1 MLIPHYQL
9 LTTHYELRMPITSTY
24 QANDPED
31 KRVTTPSA
39 RQTDAFENTLR
50 PKTLDEYIGQS
61 QMKSNLKVFMH
72 ASKKREECLEH
83 SLLYGPPGLGKTT
96 MASIISQEM
105 GGNFKVTSAP
115 AIEKQGDL
123 AAILTNLKA
132 NDVLFI
138 DEIHRLRPNIEEI
151 LYSAMEDYCLD
162 IMIGKGPSAR
172 TMRLNLPQFTLVGAT
187 TKYSQLSSPLRD
199 RFGHIFKLEF
209 YTPEEMKQIVDR
221 SARILEYHIDTD
233 ASEKIANCSRR
244 TPRVANRL
252 LKRVRDFAEISED
265 DLSKESSGA
274 LSSNTISLP
283 LTEYALK
290 ALGIDERGL
299 DKTDINLIKTI
310 IEKFQGGPVGLNT
323 LSAATGEDS
332 GTIEDVYEPYLI
344 QLGMLDR
351 SPRGRIATTHAY
363 QHLGLSP
370 KDVGQGQLL

>member
-1 MLIPHYQL
+1 MAINSSYNP
-9 LTTHYELRMPITSTY
+9 EESTET
-24 QANDPED
+24 Q
-31 KRVTTPSA
+31 RVTTANA

-61 QMKSNLKVFMH
+61 QMKENLKVFVN
-72 ASKKREECLEH
+72 AAKNREECLEH
-83 SLLYGPPGLGKTT
+83 TLLYGPPGLGKTT
-96 MASIISQEM
+96 MASIIASEM

-123 AAILTNLKA
+123 AAVLTSLKA
-132 NDVLFI
+132 NDILFI
-138 DEIHRLRPNIEEI
+138 DEIHRLRPNIEEV

-199 RFGHIFKLEF
+199 RFGHIFKLDF
-209 YTPEEMKQIVDR
+209 YTLEEMQQIIDR
-221 SARILEYHIDTD
+221 SARILDYHIQAD
-233 ASEKIANCSRR
+233 ASEKIAKCSRR

-252 LKRVRDFAEISED
+252 LKRVRDFAEMDHTNESEAGRISLQITEH
-265 DLSKESSGA
+265 A
-274 LSSNTISLP
+274 LS
-283 LTEYALK
+283 
-290 ALGIDERGL
+290 ALGIDQEGL
-299 DKTDINLIKTI
+299 DRTDLNLIQTI

-323 LSAATGEDS
+323 LSAATGEDA

-351 SPRGRIATTHAY
+351 TPRGRIATQNAY
-363 QHLGLSP
+363 QHLGLASP
-370 KDVGQGQLL
+370 EQTNQSQMFS